1 MANLEDGESTPDSKP
16 SFSNP
21 MDPRWSQDPNA
32 APPRNPYSRM
42 PLDSPP
48 INGDQRGHQ
57 EGFAGQNRQ
66 WQGYPQEAHPTPGYP
81 RQGYPN
87 HGYPVQQ
94 AKPSN
99 VLSIV
104 SLVAGIVALLS
115 GGMML
120 VPQLGAIVCG
130 HLALKREPH
139 GRGMAIFGLVLGY
152 LMLAFQIVAYLFMFV
167 FIGGIPG
174 L

>member
-1 MANLEDGESTPDSKP
+1 MANLHDGGSNPDSKP
-16 SFSNP
+16 SFSDP
-21 MDPRWSQDPNA
+21 MDPRWSQNPNP
-32 APPRNPYSRM
+32 APPRNPYSQM

-48 INGDQRGHQ
+48 INGDPHGHQ
-57 EGFAGQNRQ
+57 GGFAGQNRQ
-66 WQGYPQEAHPTPGYP
+66 WQSYPQQTHPDPGYP
-81 RQGYPN
+81 RQGYPE
-87 HGYPVQQ
+87 HGYPVHQ
-94 AKPSN
+94 ATPGN

-152 LMLAFQIVAYLFMFV
+152 LMLSFQIVVYLFMFV
-167 FIGGIPG
+167 FIGAIPG

>member
-1 MANLEDGESTPDSKP
+1 MGNLEDGASNPDSTP
-16 SFSNP
+16 SFNDP
-21 MDPRWSQDPNA
+21 MDPRWSQNPHA

-42 PLDSPP
+42 PLDAPP
-48 INGDQRGHQ
+48 INGDAHGQGRG
-57 EGFAGQNRQ
+57 FPGQNRQ
-66 WQGYPQEAHPTPGYP
+66 QQGYPQQSYPQPGYP
-81 RQGYPN
+81 G
-87 HGYPVQQ
+87 HDYPVHH
-94 AKPSN
+94 AKPSS

-104 SLVAGIVALLS
+104 SLVAGIVAVFS
-115 GGMML
+115 AGMML

-139 GRGMAIFGLVLGY
+139 ARGMAIFGLVLGY
-152 LMLAFQIVAYLFMFV
+152 LMLAFQLAAYLFMFV